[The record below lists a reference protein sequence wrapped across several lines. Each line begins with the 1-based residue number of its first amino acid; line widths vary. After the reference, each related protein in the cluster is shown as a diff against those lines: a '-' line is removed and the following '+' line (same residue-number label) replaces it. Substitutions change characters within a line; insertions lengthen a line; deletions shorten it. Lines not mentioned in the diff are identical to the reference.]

1 VNALDRLREY
11 AIFTVGAPIVALV
24 YVGCLV
30 AMVFM
35 EIEWERGESD

>member
-1 VNALDRLREY
+1 MTAIDRLREY

-30 AMVFM
+30 AMCFM
-35 EIEWERGESD
+35 EIEYERGESE